1 MSELFYN
8 TICKITAHN
17 VVHDW
22 YAPFRSPYENQS
34 IGSGFFI
41 NNEGYILTCSHVVED
56 AIKLEITI
64 PESKKKYSA
73 EIVCIS
79 PDYDIALLKTEYK
92 NDENFLMLA
101 DSDNVKQ
108 GDKVNAV
115 GYPLGQENLKLTG
128 GVISGSQ
135 EHLFQTDAPINPGN
149 SGGPLVNDKN
159 EVIAINSQK
168 ISANTADNIGYSVP
182 INYYKLLK
190 ENFMSSKSKI
200 VYKPVLLCDFSKIDN
215 FIIDYNNL
223 KGEGY
228 MISKIN
234 ENSCLY
240 KAGIRQYDILTKINN
255 YEIDNFGEVKVEWSF
270 EKINIKH
277 LLFRFKV
284 GEKIK
289 IEYFSNENKEL
300 KTVDVELEYP
310 NYEIDTVYL
319 NLNRDKIDYEI
330 VSGLVICNFKAN
342 HIDRNQLIG
351 ADLGSKIMH
360 KLLDFSKAENRFG
373 NKLMLV
379 NVLPGS
385 YTYSNNDIKSGL
397 FLEKVNDNDITSLDE
412 FRELISDIK
421 TNNIKHVKLTFDNSK
436 IVILDFN
443 NIKDEHLKLSNDYK
457 YNDSIL
463 MKDLFGLYDIKYST
477 LGKNKIAQVFNVRT

>member
-8 TICKITAHN
+8 TICKIIAYN

-41 NNEGYILTCSHVVED
+41 NNQGYILTCSHVVED

-64 PESKKKYSA
+64 PKLGKKKYNA
-73 EIVCIS
+73 EIISIS
-79 PDYDIALLKTEYK
+79 PDYDIALLKTDYK
-92 NDENFLMLA
+92 NDINFLKLA

-149 SGGPLVNDKN
+149 SGGPLINDKN

-182 INYYKLLK
+182 INYYKLLE
-190 ENFMSSKSKI
+190 ENFNNSESKI
-200 VYKPVLLCDFSKIDN
+200 VNKPVLLCDFTKIDN
-215 FIIDYNNL
+215 FIIKYNNL
-223 KGEGY
+223 EGEGY

-240 KAGIRQYDILTKINN
+240 KAGIRQYDILTKIND
-255 YEIDNFGEVKVEWSF
+255 YKIDNFGEVNVEWSV

-277 LLFRFKV
+277 LLYRFKV
-284 GEKIK
+284 CDKVK
-289 IEYFSNENKEL
+289 IEYFSNNQH
-300 KTVDVELEYP
+300 KTVDVKLEYP
-310 NYEIDTVYL
+310 NYKIDTIYL
-319 NLNRDKIDYEI
+319 NLKQENIDYEI
-330 VSGLVICNFKAN
+330 ISGLVLCNFKAN
-342 HIDRNQLIG
+342 HIDKSQLVG
-351 ADLGSKIMH
+351 ANLDSKIVH
-360 KLLDFSKAENRFG
+360 KLINFSKPENRFE

-385 YTYSNNDIKSGL
+385 YTLSNNDITSGL
-397 FLEKVNDNDITSLDE
+397 FLEKINDKEISSLDE
-412 FRELISDIK
+412 FRDELIKIK
-421 TNNIKHVKLTFDNSK
+421 NNNINNIKLTFDNSN
-436 IVILDFN
+436 IIILDFN
-443 NIKDEHLKLSNDYK
+443 NIKEEHSKLSIDYK
-457 YNDSIL
+457 YNDSTL
-463 MKDLFGLYDIKYST
+463 MKELFGIYDVKYST
-477 LGKNKIAQVFNVRT
+477 FEKSKVAKFLM

>member
-1 MSELFYN
+1 MSDLFYN

-64 PESKKKYSA
+64 PAFGKKIYSA

-92 NDENFLMLA
+92 NGEHFLKLA
-101 DSDNVKQ
+101 DSDNVIQ

-149 SGGPLVNDKN
+149 SGGPLINDKN

-182 INYYKLLK
+182 INYYKLLE
-190 ENFMSSKSKI
+190 ENFKNSINKI
-200 VYKPVLLCDFSKIDN
+200 VYKPVLLCKFSKIDS

-223 KGEGY
+223 EGEGY

-240 KAGIRQYDILTKINN
+240 KAGIRQYDILTKIND
-255 YEIDNFGEVKVEWSF
+255 YEIDNFGEVKVEWSI
-270 EKINIKH
+270 EKINIKY

-284 GEKIK
+284 GDNITIK
-289 IEYFSNENKEL
+289 YFSNNEI
-300 KTVDVELEYP
+300 KTVDVKLEYP
-310 NYEIDTVYL
+310 KYKIDTIYL
-319 NLNRDKIDYEI
+319 NLTRDNIDYEI
-330 VSGLVICNFKAN
+330 ISGLVLCNFKAN
-342 HIDRNQLIG
+342 HIDKNQLIG
-351 ADLGSKIMH
+351 ANLDSKVMH
-360 KLLDFSKAENRFG
+360 KLINFSKPENRFE

-397 FLEKVNDNDITSLDE
+397 FLEKINDIEISSVDE
-412 FRELISDIK
+412 LRNEINKINK
-421 TNNIKHVKLTFDNSK
+421 NKECHTNHIKLTFDNSN
-436 IVILDFN
+436 IIILNFD
-443 NIKDEHLKLSNDYK
+443 NIKEEHSKLSNDYK

-463 MKDLFGLYDIKYST
+463 MKELFGLYGVKYST
-477 LGKNKIAQVFNVRT
+477 FEKSKIADFLM

>member
-41 NNEGYILTCSHVVED
+41 NNDGYILTCSHVVED

-64 PESKKKYSA
+64 PAFGKKIYSA

-79 PDYDIALLKTEYK
+79 PDYDIALLRTDYE
-92 NDENFLMLA
+92 NGANFLELA
-101 DSDNVKQ
+101 NSHNVKQ

-149 SGGPLVNDKN
+149 SGGPLINDKN

-168 ISANTADNIGYSVP
+168 ILANTADNIGYSVP
-182 INYYKLLK
+182 INYYKLLE
-190 ENFMSSKSKI
+190 ENFMNSISK
-200 VYKPVLLCDFSKIDN
+200 VVHKPVLLCDFSKIDN

-255 YEIDNFGEVKVEWSF
+255 YKIDNFGEVKVEWSV

-277 LLFRFKV
+277 LLYRFKV
-284 GEKIK
+284 GDKIK
-289 IEYFSNENKEL
+289 IEYFSNEGKEL

-319 NLNRDKIDYEI
+319 NLNRDNIDYEI
-330 VSGLVICNFKAN
+330 ISGLVLCNFKAN
-342 HIDRNQLIG
+342 HIDKNQLIR
-351 ADLGSKIMH
+351 ANLDNKVMH
-360 KLLDFSKAENRFG
+360 KLINFSKPENRFE
-373 NKLMLV
+373 NKLILV

-397 FLEKVNDNDITSLDE
+397 FLEKVNDIEISSLDE
-412 FRELISDIK
+412 LRDEIK
-421 TNNIKHVKLTFDNSK
+421 KNKKNNIDHIKLTFDNSN
-436 IVILDFN
+436 IIILNFK

-457 YNDSIL
+457 YNHSSL
-463 MKDLFGLYDIKYST
+463 MKDLFRLYDIKYSN
-477 LGKNKIAQVFNVRT
+477 LDSKIAQALF

>member
-8 TICKITAHN
+8 TICKIIAHN

-41 NNEGYILTCSHVVED
+41 NNQGYILTCSHVVED

-64 PESKKKYSA
+64 PAFGKKKYSA
-73 EIVCIS
+73 KIISIS
-79 PDYDIALLKTEYK
+79 PDYDIALLKTDYE
-92 NDENFLMLA
+92 NGDNFLKLA

-149 SGGPLVNDKN
+149 SGGPLINDRN

-182 INYYKLLK
+182 INYYKLLE
-190 ENFMSSKSKI
+190 ENFRNSKSKI
-200 VYKPVLLCDFSKIDN
+200 VYKPVLLCDFSKIDS

-228 MISKIN
+228 MISKID
-234 ENSCLY
+234 ENSCLF
-240 KAGIRQYDILTKINN
+240 KAGIKQYDILTKING
-255 YEIDNFGEVKVEWSF
+255 YEIDNFGEVKVEWSV
-270 EKINIKH
+270 EKINIKY
-277 LLFRFKV
+277 LLYRFKV
-284 GEKIK
+284 GDKIT
-289 IEYFSNENKEL
+289 IEYFSNNEYKV
-300 KTVDVELEYP
+300 VDVILEYP
-310 NYEIDTVYL
+310 NYKIDTIYL
-319 NLNRDKIDYEI
+319 NLISENIDYEI
-330 VSGLVICNFKAN
+330 ISGLVLCNFKAN
-342 HIDRNQLIG
+342 HIDKNQLIG
-351 ADLGSKIMH
+351 ANLDSKVMH
-360 KLLDFSKAENRFG
+360 KLINFSKSENKFK

-397 FLEKVNDNDITSLDE
+397 FLEKVNDIEISSLDQLRDE
-412 FRELISDIK
+412 MIK
-421 TNNIKHVKLTFDNSK
+421 NKNNNINHIKLTFDNSN
-436 IVILDFN
+436 IIILNFN
-443 NIKDEHLKLSNDYK
+443 NIKDEHLKLSKNYK
-457 YNDSIL
+457 YNHSSL
-463 MKDLFGLYDIKYST
+463 MKDLFRIYDIDYANFDS
-477 LGKNKIAQVFNVRT
+477 KIAKVLS